1 MMGLFK
7 EEATPQR
14 VQDSSMILSY
24 QAAAIQAP
32 SQVSGI
38 RRPPHLSD
46 TAASQK
52 ETGWEPINT
61 LNSFSL
67 MVTVFPPCRPLGA
80 GVGGSAWSL
89 AVQAASSPIE
99 EELPHPQPST
109 PRRALWLETSF

>member
-14 VQDSSMILSY
+14 AQDSSMILSY
-24 QAAAIQAP
+24 QVAAIQAP
-32 SQVSGI
+32 FQASGI
-38 RRPPHLSD
+38 RRPPYLSD

-67 MVTVFPPCRPLGA
+67 MVTVFPPCRALGA
-80 GVGGSAWSL
+80 GIGGSAWSL

-99 EELPHPQPST
+99 EELPPLN
-109 PRRALWLETSF
+109 PRPP